1 MISDAF
7 TENGAQEIH
16 VYNSMY
22 PTVGTYM
29 YMYTKMQIASIVSA
43 SKKNIE
49 LKMMNVQL

>member
-1 MISDAF
+1 MISDTF
-7 TENGAQEIH
+7 TENGTQEIH
-16 VYNSMY
+16 VYDSMY
-22 PTVGTYM
+22 PTVGT